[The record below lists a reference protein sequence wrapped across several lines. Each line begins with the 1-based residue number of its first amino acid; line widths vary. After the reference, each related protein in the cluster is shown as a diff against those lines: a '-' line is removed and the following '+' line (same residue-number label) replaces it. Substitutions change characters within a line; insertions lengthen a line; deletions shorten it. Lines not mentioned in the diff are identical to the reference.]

1 MNYLEILGRNIVAR
15 MAAQLLFMPSQ
26 GALAKAG
33 YQERKPL
40 LQTATALAVE
50 LFSEAFLSQLT

>member
-1 MNYLEILGRNIVAR
+1 

-26 GALAKAG
+26 GALAKAAS

>member
-1 MNYLEILGRNIVAR
+1 